1 MTDPTDDSRAPDDS
15 TDLRQRERLRGD
27 VRRVER
33 ALRHGAIAL
42 LVAILALGIALFTSW
57 RTLENGRAIEERL
70 GAPLLDHDRDRVDGA
85 IARRGEPTVTESLA
99 RLEPL
104 VARVDQLDTRLGR
117 AEGRLE
123 APERSV
129 ARVEAAHL
137 VELGSRRLALD
148 RDVAGAIVLFEAAE
162 QRLAAH
168 GDGAALRIRAQLA
181 HDLATLRA
189 AALPDLHAI
198 GGRLASAE
206 SAVREL
212 PMLGAIRT
220 QYVPSAGGAAPEHGA
235 NRAWHQFTTSL
246 QDLVSVRRV
255 SDASVRLVSIE
266 EIGVRRRHLQTL
278 LFAARLAT
286 LRADQVEYA
295 ADLTEAGDWLARY
308 FDSNDP
314 RTRALAA
321 KLAMLATSRVAKDL
335 PDESGSLRALRA
347 SAP

>member
-1 MTDPTDDSRAPDDS
+1 MTDPTADFRSPDDDA
-15 TDLRQRERLRGD
+15 DLRQRERLRGD
-27 VRRVER
+27 ARRVER

-42 LVAILALGIALFTSW
+42 LVAIVALGVALFAGW
-57 RTLENGRAIEERL
+57 RTLENGRAIEARPATA
-70 GAPLLDHDRDRVDGA
+70 APDRDRVDGGLT
-85 IARRGEPTVTESLA
+85 RRGDPAVAESLA
-99 RLEPL
+99 RLDPL
-104 VARVDQLDTRLGR
+104 VARVDQLDARLGR
-117 AEGRLE
+117 AEARLE

-162 QRLAAH
+162 QRLAVR
-168 GDGAALRIRAQLA
+168 GDATALRIRAQLA
-181 HDLATLRA
+181 HDLAALRA

-198 GGRLASAE
+198 GGRLAGAE
-206 SAVREL
+206 SAVRDL
-212 PMLGAIRT
+212 PMLGAIRS
-220 QYVPSAGGAAPEHGA
+220 QYVPSAASTAPEGGAR
-235 NRAWHQFTTSL
+235 RAWHQFTTSL

-255 SDASVRLVSIE
+255 SDASVRLVSVE

-278 LFAARLAT
+278 LLAARLAA
-286 LRADQVEYA
+286 LRADQVEYT
-295 ADLTEAGDWLARY
+295 ADLAEAGDWLARY

-321 KLAMLATSRVAKDL
+321 ELSALGASRVASDL
-335 PDESGSLRALRA
+335 PDVSGSLRALRA